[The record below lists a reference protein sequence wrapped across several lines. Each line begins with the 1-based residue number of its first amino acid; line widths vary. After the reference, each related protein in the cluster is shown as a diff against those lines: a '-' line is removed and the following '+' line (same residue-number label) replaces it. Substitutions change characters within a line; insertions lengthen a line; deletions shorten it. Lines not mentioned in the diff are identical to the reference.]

1 MREKVVALVDCN
13 NFYVSCERVFDAS
26 IESRP
31 VIVLSNNDGCIV
43 ARSNEA
49 KKLGIKM
56 GQPAFECREIIEKHN
71 IKIFSS
77 NYSLYADM
85 SERVL
90 RVLRDFSPTL
100 EAYSIDEAFLDLS
113 NLDRADFTRFGRE
126 VKATVMRYTGIPV
139 SVGIASTKTLSKIAN
154 ELVKKH
160 PEYEGVLDLTG
171 LTEQEVDALLEKIP
185 IDDVWGIGYRYAYF
199 LKKARGIEN
208 AKDLKEAD
216 IRWIRKH
223 LTVVGER
230 TVYELRGM
238 ACIPLETEKPPKKGI
253 MSAKSF
259 GRQVTQL
266 EQLEEAVANYTAR
279 CAEKLRSQHS
289 LAASITVFIHSSY
302 FKKNTPYYSNTT
314 TMRLA
319 YPTAYTPELIIY
331 ALEALRKIYKD
342 GFMYQ
347 KAGVYLTKMVPE
359 DHVQPDLFGDFDLE
373 RHYRQARL
381 MCIID
386 AINSVFGRDTLF
398 FAVQGVSRPWK
409 MRQGHVSPHYT
420 TKWSDILTI

>member
-1 MREKVVALVDCN
+1 
-13 NFYVSCERVFDAS
+13 
-26 IESRP
+26 
-31 VIVLSNNDGCIV
+31 
-43 ARSNEA
+43 
-49 KKLGIKM
+49 
-56 GQPAFECREIIEKHN
+56 
-71 IKIFSS
+71 
-77 NYSLYADM
+77 
-85 SERVL
+85 
-90 RVLRDFSPTL
+90 
-100 EAYSIDEAFLDLS
+100 
-113 NLDRADFTRFGRE
+113 
-126 VKATVMRYTGIPV
+126 
-139 SVGIASTKTLSKIAN
+139 
-154 ELVKKH
+154 
-160 PEYEGVLDLTG
+160 
-171 LTEQEVDALLEKIP
+171 
-185 IDDVWGIGYRYAYF
+185 
-199 LKKARGIEN
+199 
-208 AKDLKEAD
+208 
-216 IRWIRKH
+216 
-223 LTVVGER
+223 
-230 TVYELRGM
+230 
-238 ACIPLETEKPPKKGI
+238 
-253 MSAKSF
+253 
-259 GRQVTQL
+259 
-266 EQLEEAVANYTAR
+266 TAR